1 MEAVSKNQKPVVL
14 KHTQGKAEQ
23 FLVSIYLVYQ
33 FILRF
38 CKELFSASFERKELI
53 KQCYQ
58 IGVKSLPIITL
69 TAFITGIVFT
79 KQSRPSLASFG
90 ATSWLPSLI
99 AIAVIRAL
107 APLLTALVM
116 AGNVGSNMGAE
127 LGSMKVT
134 EQIDAM
140 EVSSTEPFKYLVV
153 TRVLAT
159 TIMVPLLASYFSFV
173 GLFGAFLNVHAN
185 ELTSYTSFVD
195 EAFSQIY
202 FIDLS
207 GSLIKSLVY
216 GLTIGFTGC
225 FKGFHAVQGTV
236 GVGRAANSAVV
247 TAMFLIFIEEMILV
261 QVINYFR

>member
-1 MEAVSKNQKPVVL
+1 
-14 KHTQGKAEQ
+14 
-23 FLVSIYLVYQ
+23 
-33 FILRF
+33 
-38 CKELFSASFERKELI
+38 
-53 KQCYQ
+53 
-58 IGVKSLPIITL
+58 
-69 TAFITGIVFT
+69 
-79 KQSRPSLASFG
+79 
-90 ATSWLPSLI
+90 
-99 AIAVIRAL
+99 
-107 APLLTALVM
+107 
-116 AGNVGSNMGAE
+116 MGAE
-127 LGSMKVT
+127 IGSMKVT

-159 TIMVPLLASYFSFV
+159 TIMLPLLASYFSLV

-185 ELTSYTSFVD
+185 ELTSYTSFIHD
-195 EAFSQIY
+195 AFSQIY

-225 FKGFHAVQGTV
+225 FKGFHAVRGTV

-247 TAMFLIFIEEMILV
+247 TAMFLIFVEEMILV